1 MPRIRRGQSILPNAS
16 TCATV
21 RSGVDILS
29 GGFAIVDHRHG
40 IPSKA
45 EKTAVDETLIVSAL
59 VVVVD
64 ASDGHHPPLHKR
76 LGYHSSSRIGI
87 ISPVTA
93 LLGAVEVELS
103 RGRCSFVVK

>member
-1 MPRIRRGQSILPNAS
+1 M
-16 TCATV
+16 

-59 VVVVD
+59 VVVD
-64 ASDGHHPPLHKR
+64 ASDRRHPLLHKSH
-76 LGYHSSSRIGI
+76 GYHSSSRIGI
-87 ISPVTA
+87 ISSVAAP
-93 LLGAVEVELS
+93 LGAVVPLLPLS
-103 RGRCSFVVK
+103 DFVHLFSG